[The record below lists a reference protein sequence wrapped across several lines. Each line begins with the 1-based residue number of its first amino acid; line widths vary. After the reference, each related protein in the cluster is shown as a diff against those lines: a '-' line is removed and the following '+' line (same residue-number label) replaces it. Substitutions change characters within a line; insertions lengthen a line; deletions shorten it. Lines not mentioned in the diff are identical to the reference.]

1 MARFQF
7 NWELVSGIDGGGTM
21 KIARIGEL
29 GFERPA
35 VLDGTRAY
43 FVDSVIQD
51 WSRDSLENGAVE
63 KVQALNI
70 SLLEN
75 IEISSQRIG
84 APISRPTKI
93 ICVGLNYVGH
103 IAEVGAETPKEP
115 IIFMKSPDSLVGP
128 DDDVIIPPLST
139 STDYEVELAVII
151 GKKALYLTN
160 PDAAKEHILGYSISQ
175 DISERHWQLERSG
188 QWVKGKSFPHFNPL
202 GPHIETA
209 DSIDPNNLR
218 LWCQVDDEMRQD
230 SSTSDLLFG
239 IDHLVWYISQ
249 FMELFPGDVINT
261 GTPSGVGMGF
271 KPTRYLKNG
280 EVIKTGIEGIGE
292 ITSTVVDYR
301 KDSDGE

>member
-1 MARFQF
+1 VARFQF

>member
-1 MARFQF
+1 VARFQF

-63 KVQALNI
+63 KVQALDI

-175 DISERHWQLERSG
+175 DISEMHWQLERSG

-218 LWCQVDDEMRQD
+218 LWCQVDGEMRQD